1 MDTLTCILNLAR
13 LKSSVYCRSELGS
26 PWGLH
31 FAPRSCAV
39 FHVLHRGNGFF
50 RVAGAHEWTPLREGD
65 LLLLPHGQEHLLLET
80 PDTHPLR
87 NLELDQWGEC
97 ALMRWSDM
105 PSAVLLCGTFDFE
118 YVHDASLFRY
128 LPDVIHIPYHA
139 ARPLN
144 RVLELMADEAEAQ
157 RPAKEVVLRRLA
169 DILFVQI
176 VQYWVEMYGTQG
188 SGWLGAFHD
197 PLIGKALA
205 LMHAHPQQDWQVA
218 SLARALA
225 CSRSTFAARFT
236 ALVGEPPM
244 EYLTRWRMQIASR
257 LLIEDPSLRVG
268 EVAARVGYRSEA
280 AFSKAFKRLIGIA
293 PTAYRSAVGH
303 RVEATR
309 PEVHIG
315 VRTTEA
321 VATGAG
327 MRT

>member
-1 MDTLTCILNLAR
+1 MDSLTYILNLAR

-50 RVAGAHEWTPLREGD
+50 QVAGKAEWLPLHEGD
-65 LLLLPHGQEHLLLET
+65 LLLLPNGQEHAIVET
-80 PDTHPLR
+80 PDTPPLR

-97 ALMRWSDM
+97 ALMRWSDA

-118 YVHDASLFRY
+118 HVHAASLFQY
-128 LPDVIHIPYHA
+128 LPDVIHIPYSA
-139 ARPLN
+139 ERPLN

-157 RPAKEVVLRRLA
+157 RPAKEVVLRRLS

-176 VQYWVEMYGTQG
+176 VQHWVEMHGKQD

-205 LMHAHPQQDWQVA
+205 LMHSQPQHPWKVA
-218 SLARALA
+218 SLAHAIA

-244 EYLTRWRMQIASR
+244 EYLTRWRMQIAAR
-257 LLIEDPSLRVG
+257 LLTEEPSLYISDI
-268 EVAARVGYRSEA
+268 AARVGYRSEA
-280 AFSKAFKRLIGIA
+280 AFSKAFKRLMGVA
-293 PTAYRSAVGH
+293 PIAYRSALRH
-303 RVEATR
+303 
-309 PEVHIG
+309 
-315 VRTTEA
+315 
-321 VATGAG
+321 
-327 MRT
+327 

>member
-1 MDTLTCILNLAR
+1 MDSLTHILNLAR

-50 RVAGAHEWTPLREGD
+50 RVAGKTEWLSLHEGD
-65 LLLLPHGQEHLLLET
+65 LLLLPRGQEHALLET
-80 PDTHPLR
+80 PDTPPLR

-97 ALMRWSDM
+97 ALMRWSDA

-118 YVHDASLFRY
+118 YVHAASLFRY
-128 LPDVIHIPYHA
+128 LPDVIHIPYRA
-139 ARPLN
+139 DRPLN

-157 RPAKEVVLRRLA
+157 RPAKEVVLRRLS

-176 VQYWVEMYGTQG
+176 VQHWAEMHDRQD

-205 LMHAHPQQDWQVA
+205 LMHAQPQQNWQVA

-257 LLIEDPSLRVG
+257 LLIEDPTVRVG
-268 EVAARVGYRSEA
+268 DVAARVGYCSEA
-280 AFSKAFKRLIGIA
+280 AFSKAFKRLMGVA
-293 PTAYRSAVGH
+293 PIAYRGA
-303 RVEATR
+303 AD
-309 PEVHIG
+309 
-315 VRTTEA
+315 
-321 VATGAG
+321 AG
-327 MRT
+327 MTNRQRRAEPRR

>member
-1 MDTLTCILNLAR
+1 MDSLTHILNLAR

-50 RVAGAHEWTPLREGD
+50 RAAGTTEWLPIHEGD
-65 LLLLPHGQEHLLLET
+65 LLLLPHGQEHALLET
-80 PDTHPLR
+80 PDTPPLR

-97 ALMRWSDM
+97 ALMRWSDA
-105 PSAVLLCGTFDFE
+105 PGAVLLCGTFDFE
-118 YVHDASLFRY
+118 YVHAASLFHY
-128 LPDVIHIPYHA
+128 LPDVIHIPYSA
-139 ARPLN
+139 ERPLN

-157 RPAKEVVLRRLA
+157 RPAKEVVLRRLS

-176 VQYWVEMYGTQG
+176 VQHWVEMQG
-188 SGWLGAFHD
+188 AQDSGWLDAFHD

-205 LMHAHPQQDWQVA
+205 LMHSQPHHAWQVA

-225 CSRSTFAARFT
+225 CSRSTFASRFT

-257 LLIEDPSLRVG
+257 LLIEDPSLRIG
-268 EVAARVGYRSEA
+268 DIAARVGYRSEA
-280 AFSKAFKRLIGIA
+280 AFSKAFKRLMGVA
-293 PTAYRSAVGH
+293 PIAYRSASGQ
-303 RVEATR
+303 A
-309 PEVHIG
+309 
-315 VRTTEA
+315 A
-321 VATGAG
+321 D
-327 MRT
+327 